1 MVANPMT
8 RRIDPDGLIEHLAR
22 TKHAGPTGMAF
33 DADGTL
39 WSGDVGEDVFEF
51 AYERGLLRDE
61 ARGELAR
68 IAAEHHLPADGSASE
83 LARRA
88 YAAYRNGTF
97 GERLICEVMTWSYA
111 GFTVDEL
118 RHMARESFAARGLRS
133 RLRPVLL
140 PVLEWARKES
150 VRVIVVS
157 ASPREVVVEAL
168 ACVGLEVFAVAGA
181 LSQMESGRIAPA
193 MSGVVPFA
201 DDKRTAGLS
210 LLSGHDWL
218 ASFGDNSF
226 DVDLLKAA
234 RVGVAVCPKPA
245 LVARLSELDG
255 VFVLE

>member
-1 MVANPMT
+1 MT
-8 RRIDPDGLIEHLAR
+8 RRIDPNGLVEHLAR
-22 TKHAGPTGMAF
+22 TKGPGPTGMAF

-51 AYERGLLRDE
+51 AYEHGLLRDE

-68 IAAEHHLPADGSASE
+68 IAEAHHLPANGPSSE

-88 YAAYRNGTF
+88 YTAYRNGTF
-97 GERLICEVMTWSYA
+97 DERLICEVMTWSYA
-111 GFTVDEL
+111 GLTLDEL
-118 RHMARESFAARGLRS
+118 RSLAKESFAARGLSS

-140 PVLEWARKES
+140 PILEWARKEG

-181 LSQMESGRIAPA
+181 LPKMEGGRIAPA
-193 MSGVVPFA
+193 MSGAVPFA
-201 DDKRTAGLS
+201 GDKRTAGLG